1 MGLFQLGE
9 KKRNTPFFYFVFLQL
24 LTTQEIVL
32 DDAANQPARWH
43 CRKLQG
49 DWLRMTRYLPVGS
62 EPGNLTNT
70 NPVATRI
77 EESFGRPAYNKVAWT
92 ALHGASVPI
101 QNKPARENLGYF
113 RTSNE
118 LTD

>member
-1 MGLFQLGE
+1 MGLFQLG
-9 KKRNTPFFYFVFLQL
+9 KKKKETRLSFMSFSSNFLLQR
-24 LTTQEIVL
+24 IVL

-43 CRKLQG
+43 CKLQG

>member
-9 KKRNTPFFYFVFLQL
+9 KKRNTPFLYLVFLQL
-24 LTTQEIVL
+24 LTTQGIVL
-32 DDAANQPARWH
+32 DDAANHQPARWH
-43 CRKLQG
+43 CKLQG

-62 EPGNLTNT
+62 EPGNLTNN